1 MFGGYVLRHKLL
13 LFPDALLVAKQTL
26 EKGQLF
32 CGVSQLDVHAHVHA
46 VTGLQVV
53 GQSVAGI
60 EQGLRLEER
69 KAIQG

>member
-1 MFGGYVLRHKLL
+1 MLRHKLL
-13 LFPDALLVAKQTL
+13 LFPDAWLVAKQTL

-69 KAIQG
+69 KAIQE